1 MYRVPSRKS
10 KRHTTVKPNLI
21 PILDSVF
28 IFIFFLL
35 MSASFIKIYEIPS
48 DVPLVSDQEPP
59 PNKKPLALTLKI
71 IPDRINAYIGVP
83 SRVVKSFG
91 KNSNGEYDLES
102 LHTFIVGMKEKHPTE
117 KTAILEPKVD
127 LTYEDIVKIMD
138 ALRVVRKTDQ
148 SIYIK
153 NKDGI
158 DEKVKILFDNIVF
171 ANIISGQ

>member
-10 KRHTTVKPNLI
+10 KRHVIIKPNLI

-59 PNKKPLALTLKI
+59 PNHKPLALTLKVV
-71 IPDRINAYIGVP
+71 PDRINAYVGVP
-83 SRVVKSFG
+83 SRLVKSFG
-91 KNSNGEYDLES
+91 KNSEGEYDLES
-102 LHTFIVGMKEKHPTE
+102 LHTFIVGMKTDNPKE
-117 KTAILEPKVD
+117 KTAILEPMID
-127 LTYEDIVKIMD
+127 ITYEEIVKIMD
-138 ALRVVRKTDQ
+138 ALRVVRKTDE

-158 DEKVKILFDNIVF
+158 DEKVKVLFDNIVF
-171 ANIISGQ
+171 ANIISG